1 MAMNSWHVATNKMEQ
16 RRLGKTTE
24 ELGELLGV
32 IGRIGIQGIDEI
44 DPSSGQ
50 TNRARLQDEIADTMA
65 QLRLLHIFYTLD
77 TNYIG
82 KRIDK
87 KPGSIVTGKQIG
99 RASCRERVSSPV

>member
-1 MAMNSWHVATNKMEQ
+1 MAMNPWHVTTDKMEQ

-32 IGRIGIQGIDEI
+32 VGRIGIQGIDEI

-50 TNRARLQDEIADTMA
+50 TNRARLQDEIADVMA
-65 QLRLLHIFYTLD
+65 QLRLVHVFYTLD

-87 KPGSIVTGKQIG
+87 KI
-99 RASCRERVSSPV
+99 ASMREWDQLVAAND